1 MEQFFPHER
10 LDVYAKAL
18 SFAEMVL
25 PAIAA
30 WPATVAVRDQLDRAI
45 ESLVTNLVKAARL
58 QRTNQATYYLEC
70 SLGSVLE
77 CAACLDVA
85 QHRNLIDAPQLLA
98 AKEILQQVARMEVG
112 LRSSWCRSLVVRED
126 APPYVTGTRHFF
138 AHESLIVY
146 QRSLQIHELLGSAF
160 PQPQRE
166 RRYAKRIDELTT
178 SLTVNIAEGNGRFSK
193 LDHGKFVEIAE
204 DAGSKL
210 SAYLDL
216 AATAWAEDMSLA
228 KCHLREVMAMLEGL
242 KGYLDGA
249 APGGE
254 EETKKVDEGKRQ
266 SRGAAALRLSTS
278 SKARR
283 RMMKSKADEK

>member
-1 MEQFFPHER
+1 
-10 LDVYAKAL
+10 
-18 SFAEMVL
+18 
-25 PAIAA
+25 
-30 WPATVAVRDQLDRAI
+30 
-45 ESLVTNLVKAARL
+45 
-58 QRTNQATYYLEC
+58 
-70 SLGSVLE
+70 
-77 CAACLDVA
+77 
-85 QHRNLIDAPQLLA
+85 
-98 AKEILQQVARMEVG
+98 
-112 LRSSWCRSLVVRED
+112 
-126 APPYVTGTRHFF
+126 
-138 AHESLIVY
+138 
-146 QRSLQIHELLGSAF
+146 
-160 PQPQRE
+160 
-166 RRYAKRIDELTT
+166 
-178 SLTVNIAEGNGRFSK
+178 LTVNIAEGNGRFSK